1 MHQIEGLISEDLLR
15 AVWNAFGIS
24 FFLLQFKRSCYRPL
38 CVQTAANGPR
48 HYHQSIRFLQFQRPW
63 NLFKRKANF
72 LQYFEI
78 KTQGV
83 TNPIERDKR
92 LRVPVFIVSKEFVK
106 GKVIKSGIGNPLSG
120 LRPYSVF
127 GSNGSIQQTKV
138 NYTEIGHYANVNK
151 DQAKMGIDR
160 VVRQLSDKAKM
171 VLKSLL
177 MWFYLF

>member
-1 MHQIEGLISEDLLR
+1 MGRGITINRFGSFSFSAPEISLNVKLILFS
-15 AVWNAFGIS
+15 AFKKK
-24 FFLLQFKRSCYRPL
+24 L
-38 CVQTAANGPR
+38 
-48 HYHQSIRFLQFQRPW
+48 
-63 NLFKRKANF
+63 
-72 LQYFEI
+72 
-78 KTQGV
+78 QGV

-151 DQAKMGIDR
+151 DQAKMGLDR

-171 VLKSLL
+171 V
-177 MWFYLF
+177 